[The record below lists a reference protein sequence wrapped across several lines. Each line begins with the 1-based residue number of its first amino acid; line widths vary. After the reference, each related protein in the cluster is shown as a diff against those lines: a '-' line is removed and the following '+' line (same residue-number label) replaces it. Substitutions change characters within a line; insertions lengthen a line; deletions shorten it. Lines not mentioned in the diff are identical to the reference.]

1 MQSPSIDFP
10 ADLSWDGVGRE
21 QAEASLSSVV
31 EGLRRWPS
39 SSWPYACW
47 MASAGKS
54 ATRVAVLAS
63 GQGGTFQAL
72 VEAGRRGEMPA
83 EVVLLIVR
91 RRDVPAAELADR
103 LGIERVVLDERLVG
117 SAADFFA
124 DVFPV

>member
-1 MQSPSIDFP
+1 
-10 ADLSWDGVGRE
+10 
-21 QAEASLSSVV
+21 
-31 EGLRRWPS
+31 
-39 SSWPYACW
+39 

-83 EVVLLIVR
+83 EVVLLIVS